1 MKIAVVT
8 PKNREGTT
16 GGAENL
22 YAGLIAALRNAGHE
36 TTQIEIITDESSFE
50 GILEAYCRC
59 FYLDLHSFDLV
70 ISTKAP
76 TYMVRHRNHISYL
89 LHTIR
94 VFYDMFDSEFDPRD
108 KEKLKQKKLI
118 QSFDKFG
125 LDPVRVKRHG
135 VIGEVVAE
143 RMKRADPF
151 WENINFEVIHPA
163 PLYSEFPEPCTGEF
177 IFLPG
182 RLHRWKRID
191 LVIRAMCQ
199 VKKGTKLLIA
209 GIGEDDSRL
218 RNLVANLSL
227 EDRVEFLGKITSKQ
241 LLDLYSRSIVIP
253 FVPLNEDFGYVAVEA
268 FRTKKPV
275 ITCRDSGEPA
285 RIVKDEVNGFVVE
298 PQPEKIAE
306 KINYCIEHPTEASL
320 LGEAGY
326 RSVQEITWQNVV
338 RCLLD
343 SVEIVPLLQSPEP
356 VRVMV
361 ADMQPIEPAIGGGR
375 LRLKGLYSSLGKN
388 IQVTYIGTYDWRGEK
403 YREVSHSG
411 SFKEIDIPL
420 SEEHFRLNEFM
431 NNLVPGK
438 VIIDSVF
445 PFLVSASPD
454 FVAKTL
460 DEAKKSEVIV
470 FSHPWLY
477 PAIKTGCD
485 LRGKILIYDSQ
496 NCEAAL
502 KETLLGN
509 LPFARCI
516 SHMVKFF
523 EQELIE
529 AADLVLACSEADK
542 EQFVK
547 LYQVNPDKIE
557 VFPNGVNCSDLQ
569 PTDKSLRKQLRE
581 KMKITQSVAVFV
593 GSEYQPNIEAGK
605 YIIEVLAARCPDI
618 LFLIVGGAG
627 NTLEDKKRANVR
639 IYGIVSDDEKKS
651 LLAVSDIAINPVITG
666 SGTNIKMFD
675 FMAAGLPTITT
686 PAGARG
692 IIDNESFIV
701 ADRPEFPEA
710 IRHILADSGAYA
722 IISQNARTLVEEEYD
737 WKGISE
743 KLGRRIS
750 ELYASRHTP

>member
-8 PKNREGTT
+8 PKSKGGAS

-22 YAGLIAALRNAGHE
+22 YAGLLTALQAAGHE
-36 TTQIEIITDESSFE
+36 ATQIEVITDETSFE

-76 TYMVRHRNHISYL
+76 TFMVRHRNHISYL

-94 VFYDMFDSEFDPRD
+94 VFYDMFDTEFDSRD
-108 KEKLKQKKLI
+108 KEKLKQRKLI
-118 QSFDKFG
+118 QSFDKYG
-125 LDPVRVKRHG
+125 LDPARVKRHL

-143 RMKRADPF
+143 RMKREDPV

-163 PLYSEFPEPCTGEF
+163 PLYSEFPEPRTGEF

-182 RLHRWKRID
+182 RLHKWKRID

-199 VKKGTKLLIA
+199 VKKGTKLIIA
-209 GIGEDDSRL
+209 GTGEDDSRL
-218 RNLVANLSL
+218 RNLVADLSL

-241 LLDLYSRSIVIP
+241 LLDLYSRSVVIP
-253 FVPLNEDFGYVAVEA
+253 FVPLNEDFGYVAIEA

-275 ITCRDSGEPA
+275 ITCSDSGEPA
-285 RIVKDEVNGFVVE
+285 RIVKNEVNGFVVE

-306 KINYCIEHPTEASL
+306 KINYCIEHPAEASR

-326 RSVQEITWQNVV
+326 QSVQEITWQNVV
-338 RCLLD
+338 HRLLD
-343 SVEIVPLLQSPEP
+343 SVQIVPLHQSPEP

-375 LRLKGLYSSLGKN
+375 LRLKGLYSNLGKN
-388 IQVTYIGTYDWRGEK
+388 IQVTYIGTYDWKGEK

-411 SFKEIDIPL
+411 SFREIDIPL

-431 NNLVPGK
+431 NNLIPGK

-454 FVAKTL
+454 FVAKIL

-477 PAIKTGCD
+477 PVIKTGSD

-496 NCEAAL
+496 NCEAVL

-523 EQELIE
+523 EQELVE
-529 AADLVLACSEADK
+529 AADLVLACSETDK
-542 EQFVK
+542 ELFVR
-547 LYQVNPDKIE
+547 LYQIDPDKIAI
-557 VFPNGVNCSDLQ
+557 VPNGVNCTDLQ
-569 PTDKSLRKQLRE
+569 PIDKSLKEQLRK

-605 YIIEVLAARCPDI
+605 YIIDVLAGQCPDI

-627 NTLEDKKRANVR
+627 SALEGKNRTNVR
-639 IYGIVSDDEKKS
+639 ICGIVSDDEKKT
-651 LLAVSDIAINPVITG
+651 LLAVSDIAINPVTTG

-686 PAGARG
+686 PVGARG
-692 IIDNESFIV
+692 ILGNESFIV
-701 ADRPEFPEA
+701 AVRREFPKE
-710 IRHILADSGAYA
+710 IRKILADPGSYA
-722 IISQNARTLVEEEYD
+722 TISQNARTLVEEQYD
-737 WKGISE
+737 WNGISE
-743 KLGRRIS
+743 KLGRCIL
-750 ELYASRHTP
+750 EIYASRHNP